1 MGMFVV
7 CTSYRVIDISSP
19 LLTYHYQFSLSYSIR
34 LLRHNQAVED
44 LLKFEDLTL
53 LFSAISFPCSS
64 HNKIWRKAS
73 AEALMTVCKHNLT
86 GK

>member
-1 MGMFVV
+1 MYPILAY
-7 CTSYRVIDISSP
+7 SINS
-19 LLTYHYQFSLSYSIR
+19 SLSYYIR

-53 LFSAISFPCSS
+53 LFSALSFPCSS

-86 GK
+86 GKLIAPSLVML